1 MVITVR
7 SGNVKATFKQS
18 FGIESWN
25 LIRGR
30 NYKASRQLTAFG
42 HWTWLPPRSGRSRKI
57 HPLKWTRLIPDLR
70 ISSQRLTFFISTIYE
85 HLIGIGGRLFW
96 KMGIFLFTNRVCIMC
111 IVYRQTHTPYS
122 IWHHVRKSYN
132 GFSIHFVL
140 LTHSFVYTSGHC
152 RRWRSRMEVKIMAR
166 SLFVHCKIAYFYSV
180 TTKKRL
186 VVSLPNFETMRKTHL
201 SKSCKI
207 FSSIR
212 TTKLKIHAIEF
223 CDFVKDFV
231 VPSGLFV
238 PCSLTVTRTWRPR
251 LTAHCPIG
259 ERH

>member
-1 MVITVR
+1 MFKVEETRARRMVITVR

-70 ISSQRLTFFISTIYE
+70 ISSQRLTFLFRQFMNISLGLAEDYF
-85 HLIGIGGRLFW
+85 GKWVF
-96 KMGIFLFTNRVCIMC
+96 FLFTNRVCIMC
-111 IVYRQTHTPYS
+111 IVYKQTHTPYS

-140 LTHSFVYTSGHC
+140 LTHGPYNVQ
-152 RRWRSRMEVKIMAR
+152 
-166 SLFVHCKIAYFYSV
+166 
-180 TTKKRL
+180 
-186 VVSLPNFETMRKTHL
+186 
-201 SKSCKI
+201 
-207 FSSIR
+207 
-212 TTKLKIHAIEF
+212 
-223 CDFVKDFV
+223 
-231 VPSGLFV
+231 
-238 PCSLTVTRTWRPR
+238 
-251 LTAHCPIG
+251 
-259 ERH
+259 